1 MKRTYGIPVTVIP
14 NGIDHPRRLQS
25 TGVLQAFG
33 LEPRRYVL
41 TVARIDEQKRQLDL
55 IDAFA
60 QLGASRWKLAIV
72 GDSDYAT
79 EYARRVARAAAETAG
94 VVLLG
99 YQTGDALAEL
109 FTHAGFFV
117 LPSSHE
123 GQPIAALEAI
133 SYRCPIILSDI
144 PAHREIGTSIT
155 EFVRVGD
162 VTALARSLKAKCAA
176 AAYRDPG
183 VIEHERFMRSHD
195 WRQIAERTFN
205 VYISALALGAKRD
218 YGAVR
223 RIAEAQQ

>member
-1 MKRTYGIPVTVIP
+1 
-14 NGIDHPRRLQS
+14 
-25 TGVLQAFG
+25 
-33 LEPRRYVL
+33 
-41 TVARIDEQKRQLDL
+41 EQKRQLDL
-55 IDAFA
+55 INAF
-60 QLGASRWKLAIV
+60 GKVGDRGWKLAIV

-79 EYARRVARAAAETAG
+79 EYACLVTRAAAETPG

-99 YQTGDALAEL
+99 YQAGDALAEM

-133 SYRCPIILSDI
+133 SYRCPIILSDLS
-144 PAHREIGTSIT
+144 AHREIGTSIT

-162 VTALARSLKAKCAA
+162 VAALARSLKAKCAA

-183 VIEHERFMRSHD
+183 VIEHENFMRSHD
-195 WRQIAERTFN
+195 WQEIAEQTLN
-205 VYISALALGAKRD
+205 VYISALSRGTNLN
-218 YGAVR
+218 YSLVR